1 MNQVAREN
9 CQAFLDGP
17 QTFPSED
24 SPHSL
29 YAFPDKVL
37 FRWLQD
43 DESTRNLDADAAGA
57 ERRDKDAK
65 VSSNMALAQRD

>member
-1 MNQVAREN
+1 MDHKRSRAKIVPAI
-9 CQAFLDGP
+9 
-17 QTFPSED
+17 
-24 SPHSL
+24 
-29 YAFPDKVL
+29 YAFSGKGL

-43 DESTRNLDADAAGA
+43 DESTRNLDAGAAGA